1 LVFIAMPYR
10 EGNTDAPLEQLSWL
24 LVKVDGPSGL
34 ESVTGSICEGLPMTS
49 SVPAVSTGINR
60 NDKFTSIALLREML
74 RIRELEQRSLDL
86 STTTP
91 PEVIGSA
98 HFCAGQEAVPVGA
111 LAGLGDADQIVATY
125 RGHGWAL
132 ASGLSLTEVFG
143 EICQRSVGVNG
154 GRGGSAYMMAPE
166 RRFIGENS
174 IVGAGVPVACGVAMA
189 NVAAKNGKVVAVSIG
204 DGAFNQGATHE
215 GLAFAAARSLPV
227 LIICE
232 NNGWSELTPTALTFK
247 VERIAQRASGYGI
260 PGVTIDGADPII
272 VRDTIL
278 QAASRAREG
287 RGPVLIECRVPRL
300 WGHYNRDIEHYRPK
314 EDRDQARARDP
325 IATFS
330 NKMIAAGTLTKEEF
344 QELEASVKSELDEVQ
359 KIVLSSQH
367 PTGATARKH
376 VWSEASCEAASSD
389 APGAGQTKTI
399 SYIQAVNEALSREL
413 ATRPEVLVYGED
425 VGQAGGIFGASRG
438 LQKSFGVDRV
448 FDTPISES
456 AILGSAVGAALMG
469 MKPIVEIMWGDFML
483 VALDQI
489 INQAANVRYVT
500 GGRSGAPIVVRTQQG
515 ATPGSCAQHSQC
527 LEALLAH
534 IPGLRIGIPATPQ
547 DAYSLLRTA
556 TASPD
561 PCILYEARGLYQTT
575 GAVSFTDVIEP
586 IGKSRLHKPGRDA
599 VIVTWGTMLLVALQA
614 AKELADEGADVGVL
628 DLRWLCPLDDEGL
641 RAAVKDASGKVIVLH
656 EANRT
661 GGFGAE
667 VVARLHDFF
676 GDDLALNIAR
686 VATPDMRIPASP
698 ILQLA
703 LIPTVA
709 KVIDETR
716 RLLKI

>member
-1 LVFIAMPYR
+1 
-10 EGNTDAPLEQLSWL
+10 
-24 LVKVDGPSGL
+24 
-34 ESVTGSICEGLPMTS
+34 MTT
-49 SVPAVSTGINR
+49 SVPGVVAGVDKNDSAVAIG
-60 NDKFTSIALLREML
+60 LLREMM

-86 STTTP
+86 SVATP

-98 HFCAGQEAVPVGA
+98 HLCAGQEAVPVGTV
-111 LAGLGDADQIVATY
+111 AGLGEADQIVATY

-143 EICQRSVGVNG
+143 EICQRSIGVNG
-154 GRGGSAYMMAPE
+154 GRGGSAYMMAPD

-189 NVAAKNGKVVAVSIG
+189 NLATNNGKIVAVSIG
-204 DGAFNQGATHE
+204 DGAFNQGSTHE

-232 NNGWSELTPTALTFK
+232 NNGWSELTPTSLTFK

-260 PGVTIDGADPII
+260 PGVTIDGWDPII
-272 VRDTIL
+272 VRDTIR
-278 QAASRAREG
+278 QAAGRAREG

-300 WGHYNRDIEHYRPK
+300 WGHYNRDIEHYRSK

-325 IATFS
+325 ITTFS
-330 NKMIAAGTLTKEEF
+330 NKLMAAGVLTSDTF
-344 QELEASVKSELDEVQ
+344 LDLQASVKKEMDEVQ
-359 KIVLSSQH
+359 KTVLSS
-367 PTGATARKH
+367 PPPNPATAAGH
-376 VWSEASCEAASSD
+376 VWSEAAARPVT
-389 APGAGQTKTI
+389 PGPQSEPVKTI

-413 ATRPEVLVYGED
+413 ASRPEVLVYGED
-425 VGQAGGIFGASRG
+425 VGGAGGIFGASRG
-438 LQKSFGVDRV
+438 LQKTFGAGRV

-489 INQAANVRYVT
+489 INQAANVRYIT
-500 GGRSGAPIVVRTQQG
+500 GGKSGAPIVVRTQQG

-527 LEALLAH
+527 LEAFLAH
-534 IPGLRIGIPATPQ
+534 IPGLRIAIPATPQ
-547 DAYSLLRTA
+547 DAYSLLRAA

-561 PCILYEARGLYQTT
+561 PCIVYEARGLYQST
-575 GAVSFTDVIEP
+575 GPVDFTGVIEP
-586 IGKSRLHKPGRDA
+586 VGKSRLHRAGHDA
-599 VIVTWGTMLLVALQA
+599 VIVTWGTMLLVALEA
-614 AKELADEGADVGVL
+614 AKQLAEEGLDVGVL
-628 DLRWLCPLDDEGL
+628 DLRWLCPLDLAGL
-641 RAAVKDASGKVIVLH
+641 HAAVRSASGKVVVLH

-667 VVARLHDFF
+667 IVAQLYESL
-676 GDDLALNIAR
+676 GSEMALKVAR

-698 ILQLA
+698 VLQRA
-703 LIPTVA
+703 LLPSAV
-709 KVIDETR
+709 KVVEETR
-716 RLLKI
+716 RLIK

>member
-1 LVFIAMPYR
+1 
-10 EGNTDAPLEQLSWL
+10 
-24 LVKVDGPSGL
+24 
-34 ESVTGSICEGLPMTS
+34 MTT
-49 SVPAVSTGINR
+49 SVPGFVAGVDKNDGAVTIG
-60 NDKFTSIALLREML
+60 LLREMM

-86 STTTP
+86 SVATP

-98 HFCAGQEAVPVGA
+98 HLCAGQEAVPVGTA
-111 LAGLGDADQIVATY
+111 AGLAEADQIVATY

-143 EICQRSVGVNG
+143 EICQRSIGVNG
-154 GRGGSAYMMAPE
+154 GRGGSAYMMAPD

-174 IVGAGVPVACGVAMA
+174 IVGAGVPIACGVAMA
-189 NVAAKNGKVVAVSIG
+189 NLAADNGKIVVVSVG
-204 DGAFNQGATHE
+204 DGAFNQGSTHE

-232 NNGWSELTPTALTFK
+232 NNGWSELTPTSLTFK

-260 PGVTIDGADPII
+260 PGVTIDGWDPVI
-272 VRDTIL
+272 VRDTIR

-325 IATFS
+325 ITTFS
-330 NKMIAAGTLTKEEF
+330 NKLIAAGVLTNDTFHDLQTTVKKEM
-344 QELEASVKSELDEVQ
+344 DEVQ
-359 KIVLSSQH
+359 NTVLSS
-367 PTGATARKH
+367 PAPSPATATQH
-376 VWSEASCEAASSD
+376 VWSEAAVPAKTTSSQNE
-389 APGAGQTKTI
+389 PPKTI

-425 VGQAGGIFGASRG
+425 VGGAGGIFGASRG
-438 LQKSFGVDRV
+438 LQKNFGADRV

-469 MKPIVEIMWGDFML
+469 MRPIVEIMWGDFML

-489 INQAANVRYVT
+489 INQAANVRYIT
-500 GGRSGAPIVVRTQQG
+500 GGKSGAPIVVRTQQG

-527 LEALLAH
+527 LEAFLAH
-534 IPGLRIGIPATPQ
+534 IPGLRIAIPATPQ
-547 DAYSLLRTA
+547 DAYSLLRAA

-561 PCILYEARGLYQTT
+561 PCIIYEARGLYQTT
-575 GAVSFTDVIEP
+575 GPVDFTDSIEP
-586 IGKSRLHKPGRDA
+586 VGKSRLHRAGHDA
-599 VIVTWGTMLLVALQA
+599 VIVTWGTMLPVALEA
-614 AKELADEGADVGVL
+614 AKQMADDGLEVGVL
-628 DLRWLCPLDDEGL
+628 DLRWLCPLDREGL
-641 RAAVKDASGKVIVLH
+641 HAAVRSASGKVVVLH

-667 VVARLHDFF
+667 IVAQLYESLGSEMALKVAR
-676 GDDLALNIAR
+676 I
-686 VATPDMRIPASP
+686 ATPDMRIPSSP
-698 ILQLA
+698 VLQLA
-703 LIPTVA
+703 LLPSAV
-709 KVIDETR
+709 KVVEETR
-716 RLLKI
+716 RLIK